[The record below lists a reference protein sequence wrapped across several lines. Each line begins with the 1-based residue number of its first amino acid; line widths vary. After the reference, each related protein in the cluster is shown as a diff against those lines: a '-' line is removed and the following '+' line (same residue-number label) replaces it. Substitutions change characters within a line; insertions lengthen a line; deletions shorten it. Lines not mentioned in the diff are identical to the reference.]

1 MLKAAKKR
9 EVDELWAVPRLQRM
23 ARAFLLR
30 RRLAARIERRRLAT
44 CQRAATVL
52 QSAARACLA
61 RRLCRR
67 LAEQR
72 RQEEAVLEA
81 GLLSLLHDQVGK

>member
-52 QSAARACLA
+52 QSTARACLA